1 MIRNSSHQQEIVFK
15 GYQSGRIIPDLFS
28 LTNISRSSVSQ
39 TVNDSIELTTRFVK
53 RTFDILFSSVA
64 ILAGLPVFL
73 SLMLITK
80 LTSRGPIFYKQER
93 IGKNGSPFYIYKFR
107 SMIVESEVN
116 GPQLTKDNDPRITK
130 WGNFMR
136 KTHLDEI
143 PQFFNVLVGDMS
155 VVGPRPER
163 AHYIQQIVARQPLYT
178 QLLTIRPGI
187 TSIGQVDYGYAETV
201 EEMCQRMLLDLKYL
215 TSVNLITDLTI
226 IGQTVLTMI
235 KKKGK

>member
-15 GYQSGRIIPDLFS
+15 GYQSGRIIPDLFT

-39 TVNDSIELTTRFVK
+39 RMNEGIELTTRFAK
-53 RTFDILFSSVA
+53 RTFDILFSSFA
-64 ILAGLPVFL
+64 ILTGLPVFIAL
-73 SLMLITK
+73 IVITK
-80 LTSRGPIFYKQER
+80 LTSKGPVFYKQER
-93 IGKNGSPFYIYKFR
+93 IGRNGQPFQILKFR
-107 SMIVESEVN
+107 SMIVDSEVN

-136 KTHLDEI
+136 KTHLDEL
-143 PQFFNVLVGDMS
+143 PQFFNVLMGDMS

-163 AHYIQQIVARQPLYT
+163 AHFIQQIVARQPVYT

-201 EEMCQRMLLDLKYL
+201 EEMCQRMYLDLKYL
-215 TSVNLITDLTI
+215 SQVNLLTDLKV
-226 IGQTVLTMI
+226 IGQTVMTMLN
-235 KKKGK
+235 KKGK

>member
-1 MIRNSSHQQEIVFK
+1 MIRNTSHQQEIVYK

-39 TVNDSIELTTRFVK
+39 TVNEGIEVTTRFIK
-53 RTFDILFSSVA
+53 RSFDILFSSAA

-73 SLMLITK
+73 TLMLITK
-80 LTSRGPIFYKQER
+80 LSSKGPVFYKQER
-93 IGKNGSPFYIYKFR
+93 IGKNGEPFNIYKFR
-107 SMIVESEVN
+107 SMIVDSEVN
-116 GPQLTKDNDPRITK
+116 GPQLTTDNDPRITK

-163 AHYIQQIVARQPLYT
+163 AHFIQQIVARQPLYT
-178 QLLTIRPGI
+178 QLLSIRPGI
-187 TSIGQVDYGYAETV
+187 TSIGQIDYGYAETV

-215 TSVNLITDLTI
+215 SSVNLLTDLKV
-226 IGQTVLTMI
+226 IGQTVMTMVN
-235 KKKGK
+235 KKGK

>member
-39 TVNDSIELTTRFVK
+39 SLNQGIEVTTRFVK
-53 RTFDILFSSVA
+53 RSFDILFSSIA
-64 ILAGLPVFL
+64 ILAGLPIFL
-73 SLMLITK
+73 ILMLITK
-80 LTSRGPIFYKQER
+80 VTSKGPVFYKQER
-93 IGKNGSPFYIYKFR
+93 IGRNGQPFYILKFR
-107 SMIVESEVN
+107 SMIVDSETN
-116 GPQLTKDNDPRITK
+116 GPQLTSDNDPRITK

-143 PQFFNVLVGDMS
+143 PQFFNVLMGDMS

-163 AHYIQQIVARQPLYT
+163 AHFIQQIVARQPLYT

-215 TSVNLITDLTI
+215 SQVNLMTDLKV
-226 IGQTVLTMI
+226 IGQTVMTMI
-235 KKKGK
+235 YKKGK

>member
-1 MIRNSSHQQEIVFK
+1 MIRNTSSQQEIVFN

-28 LTNISRSSVSQ
+28 LTSISRSSVSQ
-39 TVNDSIELTTRFVK
+39 TVNESIEVTTRFVK
-53 RTFDILFSSVA
+53 RSFDILFSSVA

-73 SLMLITK
+73 TIMLITK
-80 LTSRGPIFYKQER
+80 LSSKGPIFYKQER
-93 IGKNGSPFYIYKFR
+93 IGKNGEPFNIYKFR
-107 SMIVESEVN
+107 SMIVDSEVN
-116 GPQLTKDNDPRITK
+116 GPQLTTDNDPRITK

-163 AHYIQQIVARQPLYT
+163 AHFIKQIVAKQPLYT

-187 TSIGQVDYGYAETV
+187 TSIGQIDYGYAETV

-215 TSVNLITDLTI
+215 SSVNLLTDLKV
-226 IGQTVLTMI
+226 IGQTVMTMVN
-235 KKKGK
+235 KKGK

>member
-15 GYQSGRIIPDLFS
+15 GYQSGSIIPNLFT

-39 TVNDSIELTTRFVK
+39 TVNEGIELTTGIAK
-53 RTFDILFSSVA
+53 RSFDILFSSVA

-73 SLMLITK
+73 TLMLITK
-80 LTSRGPIFYKQER
+80 LTSKGPVFYKQER
-93 IGKNGSPFYIYKFR
+93 IGKNGSPFNIYKFR

-116 GPQLTKDNDPRITK
+116 GPQLTTDNDPRITK

-136 KTHLDEI
+136 KTHLDEL

-163 AHYIQQIVARQPLYT
+163 AHFIKQIVARQPQYV

-201 EEMCQRMLLDLKYL
+201 EEMCQRVLLDLKYL
-215 TSVNLITDLTI
+215 GSVNLLTDLNI
-226 IGQTVLTMI
+226 IGQTVMTMI
-235 KKKGK
+235 NKKGK

>member
-39 TVNDSIELTTRFVK
+39 TVNEGIEITTRFVK
-53 RTFDILFSSVA
+53 RSFDILFSSFA
-64 ILAGLPVFL
+64 ILSGLPVFL
-73 SLMLITK
+73 TLMLITK
-80 LTSRGPIFYKQER
+80 LTSKGPIFYKQER
-93 IGKNGSPFYIYKFR
+93 IGRNGQPFYILKYR
-107 SMIVESEVN
+107 SMIVDSEVN
-116 GPQLTKDNDPRITK
+116 GPQLTKDNDPRVTK

-143 PQFFNVLVGDMS
+143 PQFFNVLMGDMS

-163 AHYIQQIVARQPLYT
+163 AHFIQQIVARQPQYV
-178 QLLTIRPGI
+178 QLLALRPGI

-201 EEMCQRMLLDLKYL
+201 EEMCQRVILDLKYL
-215 TSVNLITDLTI
+215 TQVNLLTDLNI
-226 IGQTVLTMI
+226 IAQTVLTMI
-235 KKKGK
+235 YKKGK